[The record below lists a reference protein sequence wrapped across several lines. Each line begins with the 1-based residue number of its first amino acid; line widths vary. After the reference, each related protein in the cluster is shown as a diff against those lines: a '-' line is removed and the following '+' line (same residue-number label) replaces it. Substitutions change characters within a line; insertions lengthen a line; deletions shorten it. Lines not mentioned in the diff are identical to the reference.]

1 MLRRLL
7 NSESKHRIL
16 IEKRIIRDKIKDQ
29 GSSDSNIVIPT
40 AKDDV
45 LENITNLVIKTI
57 NNIVIPTAKDD
68 VLENITNLVI
78 KTINNIVIP
87 TAKDDVLENITN
99 LVIKTINN
107 IVIPTAKDLYLKRSC
122 LNDYEFFVLISS
134 IY

>member
-57 NNIVIPTAKDD
+57 NNIVIPTAKDNIITYKLQIKSMNNHILTIEYYY
-68 VLENITNLVI
+68 LE
-78 KTINNIVIP
+78 IV
-87 TAKDDVLENITN
+87 
-99 LVIKTINN
+99 
-107 IVIPTAKDLYLKRSC
+107 Y
-122 LNDYEFFVLISS
+122 FFF
-134 IY
+134 

>member
-57 NNIVIPTAKDD
+57 NNIVIPTAKD
-68 VLENITNLVI
+68 
-78 KTINNIVIP
+78 NNIGFDILRYTCMDAPLIGV
-87 TAKDDVLENITN
+87 
-99 LVIKTINN
+99 
-107 IVIPTAKDLYLKRSC
+107 YS
-122 LNDYEFFVLISS
+122 YEFYKPTPRWNV
-134 IY
+134 